1 MLAAAVRDGD
11 DVTKQHIL
19 QRVNPSLK
27 VHMLDIERRIM
38 LCEEAELDLL
48 ALRPEDRPELPYR
61 PACFRMIDALSE
73 EDARDLT
80 RLSKAE
86 LLTHLCL
93 RDLEFSVGRLGR
105 TCRVTGEEMF
115 TILSLH
121 RVCYVYP

>member
-11 DVTKQHIL
+11 EVTKQHIL

-27 VHMLDIERRIM
+27 VYMLDIERRIM

-80 RLSKAE
+80 RLSKRSCSYTFVSA
-86 LLTHLCL
+86 
-93 RDLEFSVGRLGR
+93 
-105 TCRVTGEEMF
+105 
-115 TILSLH
+115 ILSLASGGWAAPA
-121 RVCYVYP
+121 V